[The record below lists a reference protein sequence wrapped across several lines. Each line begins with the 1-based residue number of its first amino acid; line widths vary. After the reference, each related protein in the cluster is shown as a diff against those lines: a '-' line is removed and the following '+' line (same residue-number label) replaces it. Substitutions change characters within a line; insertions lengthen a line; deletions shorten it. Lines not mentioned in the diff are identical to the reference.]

1 MPSSEVFVYFVFVL
15 GNIDFE
21 KMSFERIGRTGV
33 WKKITKAGAGAKP
46 RKGETVFAH
55 YVRYVRASIS
65 PLLNLQLS
73 QNND

>member
-33 WKKITKAGAGAKP
+33 WKKMTKAGAGAKP

-55 YVRYVRASIS
+55 YVRSSVDLSSIES
-65 PLLNLQLS
+65 TIISKQ
-73 QNND
+73 

>member
-1 MPSSEVFVYFVFVL
+1 VFVL

-46 RKGETVFAH
+46 RKGETVF
-55 YVRYVRASIS
+55 
-65 PLLNLQLS
+65 
-73 QNND
+73 